1 MHLGYEPHER
11 VRLWAYY
18 AFDYVW
24 AFQEQGEETWDSTTY
39 DRAHNGG
46 VGTDVALIPGLLDLE
61 LSYFIQ
67 RGRAKT
73 RGGGTAA
80 DFPSLK
86 NTLQAV
92 TTGVSYH
99 ALEFLTFRTFYRWEK
114 YDVNNFHDNF
124 DITNAQGDIW
134 LQNRV
139 ADYDAHIVSISAVV
153 TF

>member
-1 MHLGYEPHER
+1 MG
-11 VRLWAYY
+11 A
-18 AFDYVW
+18 
-24 AFQEQGEETWDSTTY
+24 
-39 DRAHNGG
+39 
-46 VGTDVALIPGLLDLE
+46 DVVLVPGLLDLE

-73 RGGGTAA
+73 RAGRSAA
-80 DFPSLK
+80 DDDFPTIK

-92 TTGVSYH
+92 STGVSYH
-99 ALEFLTFRTFYRWEK
+99 ALEFLTFRTIYRWEK

-124 DITNAQGDIW
+124 GISNSQGDIW